1 MEQRSDRLSKPVAVE
16 KGIAGDSDRLNE
28 NLIGTE
34 VYEQLKDSYRFRERG
49 PVEVKGKGLI
59 ETWLLDEAPSA
70 ASSPASTISI
80 AKASSRG

>member
-28 NLIGTE
+28 KLIGTE

-59 ETWLLDEAPSA
+59 ETWLLDEAEL
-70 ASSPASTISI
+70 
-80 AKASSRG
+80 

>member
-1 MEQRSDRLSKPVAVE
+1 
-16 KGIAGDSDRLNE
+16 LNE
-28 NLIGTE
+28 YLIGTE

-59 ETWLLDEAPSA
+59 ETWLLDEAPSS
-70 ASSPASTISI
+70 ASRPGISI

>member
-70 ASSPASTISI
+70 ASAGSISV
-80 AKASSRG
+80 AKASSHS